1 MTRIRT
7 LALGLIAAPLA
18 LALSGCGKSDETG
31 DKPSGA
37 PIAKIA
43 APAGKAWVD
52 TVSITPDG
60 GYLMGNPD
68 APIKLVEFGS
78 LTCSHCAEFAEKSG
92 AELRDPFVSSGRVS
106 YEFRNFV
113 RDAIDVTAAR
123 LTRCGSPESFFALTD
138 QVFANQTAMF
148 QTVQKAGDAA
158 FQSAMNLPDDKRGP
172 AIAQLTGLTDFFA
185 ARGISKEQ
193 AATCLADA
201 AAMQDLAK
209 RTEKAGN
216 DYDITGTPTFV
227 VNGKKLDVNTWPELK
242 ARLENLGA
250 R

>member
-1 MTRIRT
+1 MTPIRT
-7 LALGLIAAPLA
+7 LAIGLIAAPLA
-18 LALSGCGKSDETG
+18 LALSGCGKSDDSGE
-31 DKPSGA
+31 KPSGA

-43 APAGKAWVD
+43 APAGKTWAD
-52 TVSITPDG
+52 TVTVTADS
-60 GYLMGNPD
+60 GYLMGNPE

-78 LTCSHCAEFAEKSG
+78 LTCSHCAEFSEKAG
-92 AELRDPFVSSGRVS
+92 AELRDNFIASGRVS

-123 LTRCGSPESFFALTD
+123 LTRCGAPESFFALTD
-138 QVFANQTAMF
+138 QVFANQRTMF
-148 QTVQKAGDAA
+148 ETVQKAGDAA
-158 FQSAMNLPDDKRGP
+158 FQGAMNLPDDKRGP

-209 RTEKAGN
+209 RTEKASN
-216 DYDITGTPTFV
+216 DYEITGPPTFLL
-227 VNGKKLDVNTWPELK
+227 NGKKLDINTWPELK